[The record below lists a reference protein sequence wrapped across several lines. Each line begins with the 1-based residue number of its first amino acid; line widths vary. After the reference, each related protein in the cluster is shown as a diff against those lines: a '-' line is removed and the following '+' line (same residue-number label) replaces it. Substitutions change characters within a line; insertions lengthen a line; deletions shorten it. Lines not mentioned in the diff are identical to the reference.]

1 MLRFSLWDDSRTELI
16 TSKEIKR
23 KSYGSP
29 ELAASLLTLHRQ
41 RRTDLD
47 PSILAPRAILLSSIH
62 TALLRAGRSK
72 QRSSID
78 LML

>member
-1 MLRFSLWDDSRTELI
+1 MLRFSLWNDSRTELI

-47 PSILAPRAILLSSIH
+47 PSILHKFTVQPISSQHLAISLVIRCTAPV
-62 TALLRAGRSK
+62 RS
-72 QRSSID
+72 
-78 LML
+78 

>member
-1 MLRFSLWDDSRTELI
+1 MEARKVHLHAAGHTARTW
-16 TSKEIKR
+16 
-23 KSYGSP
+23 
-29 ELAASLLTLHRQ
+29 Q
-41 RRTDLD
+41 RTDLD